1 MKFRNIFFAGLALL
15 SFSACSDY
23 LDKEPDTEV
32 TLDEVFSQKIL
43 QERWLGHC
51 YSSIPNPYWFQT
63 RDSGWDTLGDDMS
76 PSERWQQ
83 WGWGVIPFLSGNWN
97 TQSGWNGNFW
107 ASVPQRVR
115 ECLIFQQRATPVPA
129 EGLTA
134 NEVNLMKIE
143 TRFLIAYYYSLM
155 LNTYGPF
162 PFRPGY
168 LAPTE
173 FDLNDLMKGQEP
185 FDDIAAWIDNELLE
199 VSKLLPASYTNAQK
213 YGRATSIM
221 CLAVRARLALFCA
234 SPLVNGN
241 PDYANHVD
249 RQGRHLFSTSYD
261 PNRWVKAAEACKELI
276 DAAHAAGHE
285 LYYEYNPDGTIDPFS
300 SYQNL
305 FLPTVATDCKEILFA
320 RADPG
325 DYGDWQKHTCSTGI
339 NGNGGLGVTQEYVDA
354 FFTENGLPIDDPD
367 SGYTEVGFSEE
378 DDIRYANWGAG
389 EPTDDKYMKK
399 ITRKGTFNMYVHR
412 EPRFYVS
419 VNFNGGWYPNAK
431 RILDMLY
438 QHTDNNG
445 THDAPQNGYLLR
457 KRVHP
462 DYYPSPRVDFYRPG
476 ILYRL
481 GEAYLNYAEALNEA
495 GTNPTDMLFY
505 LNKIRERAGVRQY
518 TTGATDENFIHVD
531 VSDKDAMRKLIH
543 AERRV
548 ELGCEGGLRYD
559 DLRRWKECEER
570 LNGPMHG
577 MNYLAN
583 NPEDFFKRTEC
594 QSPRVYKKQFY
605 WMGVYQDEI
614 DKNPNLV
621 QNPYWTSA
629 E

>member
-1 MKFRNIFFAGLALL
+1 MKKILLAALAV
-15 SFSACSDY
+15 FSLTSCSDY

-51 YSSIPNPYWFQT
+51 YSSIPDPYWFT
-63 RDSGWDTLGDDMS
+63 TKSSGWDTLGDDMS

-83 WGWGVIPFLSGNWN
+83 WSWNVIPLLSGNWN
-97 TQSGWNGNFW
+97 TQTGWAGNFW
-107 ASVPQRVR
+107 AELPRRVR
-115 ECLIFQQRATPVPA
+115 ECLIFQQRATPVPG
-129 EGLTA
+129 EGLTSA
-134 NEVNLMKIE
+134 EVQLMKIE

-173 FDLNDLMKGQEP
+173 FELSELMTGQSP
-185 FDDIAAWIDNELLE
+185 FDEIVDWIDKELLE
-199 VSKLLPASYTNAQK
+199 VSKLLPASYTKADK

-221 CLAVRARLALFCA
+221 CLAVRARMLLFAA

-249 RQGRHLFSTSYD
+249 RNGVHLFSTSYD
-261 PNRWVKAAEACKELI
+261 PQKWQRAVDACKLLI
-276 DAAHAAGHE
+276 DEAHAAGHE
-285 LYYEYNPDGTIDPFS
+285 LYYEYNTDGTIDPFS

-305 FLPTVATDCKEILFA
+305 FLPRTATDCKEILFA

-325 DYGDWQKHTCSTGI
+325 DYGDWQKHCSPGGS

-354 FFTENGLPIDDPD
+354 FFMDNGLPIDDKN
-367 SGYTEVGFSEE
+367 SGYSEDGFSTE
-378 DDIRYANWGAG
+378 DDLRAVKWEAG
-389 EPTDDKYMKK
+389 KPTDDKNVKN
-399 ITRKGTFNMYVHR
+399 IAAAGTFKMYVHR

-419 VNFNGGWYPNAK
+419 VNFCGGWYPAGN
-431 RILDMLY
+431 RHLDMLY
-438 QHTDNNG
+438 KHADNAGN
-445 THDAPQNGYLLR
+445 HDAPQNGYLLR

-462 DYYPSPRVDFYRPG
+462 NYYANPRVDFYRPG

-481 GEAYLNYAEALNEA
+481 GEAYLNYAEALNEVNQGA
-495 GTNPTDMLFY
+495 EALKW
-505 LNKIRERAGVRQY
+505 LNEIRKRAGIRGY
-518 TTGATDENFIHVD
+518 HFGATNDEFIHVENNQ
-531 VSDKDAMRKLIH
+531 DAIRKIIH

-548 ELGCEGGLRYD
+548 ELGAEGGLRYD
-559 DLRRWKECEER
+559 DLRRWKECEKV

-577 MNYLAN
+577 MNFYGETK
-583 NPEDFFKRTEC
+583 EDYFKRTPC

-605 WMGVYQDEI
+605 WMPVYQDEI

-621 QNPYWTSA
+621 QAPYWTA
-629 E
+629 VAD

>member
-1 MKFRNIFFAGLALL
+1 MKKIFIALL
-15 SFSACSDY
+15 AIIGLTSCSDY
-23 LDKEPDTEV
+23 LDKEPDTET

-51 YSSIPNPYWFQT
+51 YSSIPDPYWFMT
-63 RDSGWDTLGDDMS
+63 KYNGWDTLGDDMS
-76 PSERWQQ
+76 PSERWQNY
-83 WGWGVIPFLSGNWN
+83 GWDVIPLLAGNWN
-97 TQSGWNGNFW
+97 TQTGWAGNYW
-107 ASVPQRVR
+107 AAIPKRVR
-115 ECLIFQQRATPVPA
+115 ECLIFQERAKAVPA
-129 EGLTA
+129 EGLTST
-134 NEVNLMKIE
+134 EVNLMKIE

-173 FDLNDLMKGQEP
+173 FNLSDLMTGQEP
-185 FDDIAAWIDNELLE
+185 FDDIAEWIDNELWE

-249 RQGRHLFSTSYD
+249 RQGRHLFSTTYD
-261 PNRWVKAAEACKELI
+261 ASRWSKAAKACKELI
-276 DAAHAAGHE
+276 DAAHEAGHE
-285 LYYEYNPDGTIDPFS
+285 LYYEYNTDGSIDPFS

-305 FLPTVATDCKEILFA
+305 FLPITATDCKEILFA
-320 RADPG
+320 RPDAG
-325 DYGDWQKHTCSTGI
+325 DYGDWQKHCSSHGF

-354 FFTENGLPIDDPD
+354 FFTENGLPINDPA
-367 SGYTEVGFSEE
+367 SGYSENGFSTE
-378 DDIRYANWGAG
+378 DDIRYAKWKAG
-389 EPTDDKYMKK
+389 KPTDNIDYKN
-399 ITRKGTFNMYVHR
+399 IAQKGTFNMYVHR

-419 VNFNGGWYPNAK
+419 VNFSGGWYPNAK
-431 RILDMLY
+431 RHLDMRY
-438 QHTDNNG
+438 KKIDNDG
-445 THDAPQNGYLLR
+445 THDAPQNGYFLR

-462 DYYPSPRVDFYRPG
+462 DYQPNPRVDFYRPG

-495 GTNPTDMLFY
+495 GENPTDMLFY

-518 TTGATDENFIHVD
+518 TTGATDANFIHVD
-531 VSDKDAMRKLIH
+531 VSDKDKMRELIH

-559 DLRRWKECEER
+559 DLRRWKECEKV

-577 MNYLAN
+577 MNFYGETD
-583 NPEDFFKRTEC
+583 EDYYKRTEC

-605 WMGVYQDEI
+605 WMAVYQDEI

-621 QNPYWTSA
+621 QAPYWTSA